1 MHRQR
6 PSRRGARLAA
16 AAALGLLS
24 AGLATLPAAGQGTSP
39 PPAGTPSVSLTT
51 HASAPVTRRGRISD
65 TAILAGG
72 TRPTGTI
79 TFRVYGPSDP
89 TCAAVPATISEST
102 VTGDGAYA
110 SAPYVAPTAGVY
122 RFVARYGGDGANPPV
137 ATRCGDPGEAVAVT
151 NPPPPVLGRSFQ
163 VGPLSGTIYY
173 TLPGGQGRTAATSAA
188 AKGTGSEALSE
199 SRTLP
204 IGSVIDATEGVARI
218 TTAAGA
224 GRLQAGDF
232 AAGAFT
238 VRQSPTARGLAE
250 LDLMVGRA
258 ALAACATATP
268 ARAAA
273 STPATASAANLAPG
287 DPGRARTAARRRLSA
302 RVLALLRSTAAG
314 SFRTTGRFSAA
325 TVRGTAWDTIDRCDG
340 TLTRVHRGV
349 VVVTDFRRVRNIVV
363 PAGHS
368 YLAAAP

>member
-1 MHRQR
+1 MR
-6 PSRRGARLAA
+6 PSPRRARLAA
-16 AAALGLLS
+16 AAALGLLG

-51 HASAPVTRRGRISD
+51 RASAPVTRRGRISD

-102 VTGDGAYA
+102 VTGDGTYA

-173 TLPGGQGRTAATSAA
+173 TLPAGQGRTAATSAA
-188 AKGTGSEALSE
+188 AKGIGFEALAE

-204 IGSVIDATEGVARI
+204 VGSVIDATEGVARI

-224 GRLQAGDF
+224 GRLQQGDF

-258 ALAACATATP
+258 ALTSCATTTTTATP
-268 ARAAA
+268 AA
-273 STPATASAANLAPG
+273 PAASAASLAPG

-314 SFRTTGRFSAA
+314 SFRTSGRFSAA

-349 VVVTDFRRVRNIVV
+349 VVVTDFRRVR
-363 PAGHS
+363 
-368 YLAAAP
+368 